1 MLETIVLSGGPSAI
15 AAERPTPIDT
25 PDVGFTLN
33 TGSRNRIS
41 LPTSGSWRG
50 PRWTPRTS
58 RMSRSSVADAG
69 GAATR
74 DGGSAARAAATGP
87 AVAPA
92 SAAATSI
99 GNACLGERMRAP
111 ADRVGP
117 LAHTPPGG
125 VGEWDLGP
133 PLRSTRARHSD
144 LGPMALAA
152 RPGILPESPGRSP
165 QCWRARDDGGTTML
179 TRIAVALALLLG
191 VAHASPPQR
200 EVSASRVERLTAIV
214 QKIDVQTRE
223 MTLKGEDGA
232 ETTFKVAKDVRNL
245 DKVKVGDEV
254 SVTFDQAL
262 TLWILGADEAG
273 PQLSVGTDVYRAA
286 PGEKPSGLMTADV
299 TGVATVEQIAADK

>member
-69 GAATR
+69 GAAT
-74 DGGSAARAAATGP
+74 
-87 AVAPA
+87 
-92 SAAATSI
+92 SI
-99 GNACLGERMRAP
+99 ANGCLGERMRVP

-223 MTLKGEDGA
+223 MTLKGEHGA
-232 ETTFKVAKDVRNL
+232 ETTFTVAKDARNL

-254 SVTFDQAL
+254 SVTYDQAL